1 MADVA
6 ARSLPLLVGLGL
18 GEFLPGLMAGPWT
31 AGAIR
36 ATEEVPTEGSL
47 AWQSLFTLRA
57 AAGWRDNVLLAG
69 TNSQATPFVGSGLE
83 FFLFRLPVDAHRF
96 TLMLTGDDRRYLR
109 SLQAPAGQEPA
120 RGETIFATQADYR
133 RMFGEHFS
141 ADLVAQHLYADQVF
155 DASSL
160 LDGLGAVRS
169 TVHSLSA
176 HPSLRWSLTGSLRLD
191 AGFQWQRQNFE
202 TPLDGFWNV
211 GPRVSAGWDYR
222 AGSSVELQWR
232 LEDRAYDSRPAANL
246 LGIPEPD
253 TLARFTQMQTELV
266 WRHQWTEKPRFRTTV
281 RFFHQGNRDEEVGFY
296 DFDRVGVAAT
306 LRLDGRLWSGS
317 LSGRWSHWSYARQFI
332 SPAPEDLFTYRR
344 RDDLELSLRIQRRFG
359 NHLSVFVEELYER
372 QDSNVVLETFDAHTV
387 QTGLEWE
394 F

>member
-1 MADVA
+1 LV
-6 ARSLPLLVGLGL
+6 RLCLLILVCVGLG
-18 GEFLPGLMAGPWT
+18 GWDRRAMAGPWS
-31 AGAIR
+31 AGPIR
-36 ATEEVPTEGSL
+36 VPEDVPTAESL
-47 AWQSLFTLRA
+47 AWQTLFTLRSTG
-57 AAGWRDNVLLAG
+57 GWRDNVLLAG
-69 TNSQATPFVGSGLE
+69 TNSQATPFAGVGLE

-96 TLMLTGDDRRYLR
+96 NLMLTGDDRRYLR
-109 SLQAPAGQEPA
+109 SLRAPDGQEPA

-133 RMFGEHFS
+133 RLFGEHLS

-169 TVHSLSA
+169 TVHSLSV
-176 HPSLRWSLTGSLRLD
+176 HPSLRWNPVGSLRLD

-211 GPRVSAGWDYR
+211 GPRLSAGWDYR
-222 AGSSVELQWR
+222 PGSSVELLWR

-266 WRHQWTEKPRFRTTV
+266 WRHQWTDKPRFRTTV
-281 RFFHQGNRDEEVGFY
+281 RLFHQGNRDEEVGFY
-296 DFDRVGVAAT
+296 DFDRTGVATT
-306 LRLDGRLWSGS
+306 LRVDVRLWSAS

-344 RDDLELSLRIQRRFG
+344 RDDLELTLRVQRRFG
-359 NHLSVFVEELYER
+359 NHLTVFVEELYER